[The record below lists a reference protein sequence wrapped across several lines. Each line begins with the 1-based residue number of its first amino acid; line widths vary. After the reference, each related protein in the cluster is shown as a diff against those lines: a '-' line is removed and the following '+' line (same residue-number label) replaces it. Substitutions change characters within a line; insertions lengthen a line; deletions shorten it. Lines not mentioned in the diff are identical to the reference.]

1 MKQEFPYKVI
11 KGGKTVA
18 QASTLAEARAEAKR
32 CGGVA
37 TAGRGYAKRNPKTER
52 QKLEDLV
59 WSNTHRD
66 FRGKFADGTKM
77 ITMFVPKV
85 GTTLVPLSQLT
96 DAQLRERL
104 PQGVKQRNPSRG
116 ANKNSRA
123 MNLNQRDYTHYVVDT
138 RTGKIVSGWSYADDA
153 KDAQKELVEAFPSA
167 KGSIKVVAKRSLSAH
182 GCTADDN
189 ACWGNVV
196 EMSGAKRNPS
206 MPFDFDLFAENEP
219 TAAEKRS
226 AKKTSETIKKS
237 VVAVGNWYGKPAFL
251 YVYGSNPFAVV
262 LGHGQGKNQY
272 SVHDVLGEYTSSRQA
287 KAELKRF
294 AERLLHGDGSVL
306 FRRNP
311 SSGTKQRNPSEAHH
325 VKEATGQLQYAQN
338 LSDRA
343 KAAHSAGK
351 VKDARSLWAQTLE
364 TASAAYENAMGVP
377 TEQGSAMR
385 QAARKLREQAYNY
398 LVK

>member
-66 FRGKFADGTKM
+66 FRGKFADGTKA

-96 DAQLRERL
+96 DAQLREQL
-104 PQGVKQRNPSRG
+104 PQGVKQRNPSSG
-116 ANKNSRA
+116 ANKNPRA
-123 MNLNQRDYTHYVVDT
+123 MKLNQRDYTHYVVDT
-138 RTGKIVSGWSYADDA
+138 RTGKIVSGWSYAEDA

-167 KGSIKVVAKRSLSAH
+167 KGSIKVVPKRSLLAH

-189 ACWGNVV
+189 SCWGNVV

-206 MPFDFDLFAENEP
+206 EAQHL
-219 TAAEKRS
+219 
-226 AKKTSETIKKS
+226 
-237 VVAVGNWYGKPAFL
+237 
-251 YVYGSNPFAVV
+251 
-262 LGHGQGKNQY
+262 
-272 SVHDVLGEYTSSRQA
+272 
-287 KAELKRF
+287 
-294 AERLLHGDGSVL
+294 
-306 FRRNP
+306 
-311 SSGTKQRNPSEAHH
+311 SEARQ
-325 VKEATGQLQYAQN
+325 QLMYAED

-343 KAAHSAGK
+343 QSKDAAGK
-351 VKDARSLWAQTLE
+351 LKDARGLWAQTLE
-364 TASAAYENAMGVP
+364 AAAQAHENLTTIP
-377 TEQGSAMR
+377 TREATEMRR
-385 QAARKLREQAYNY
+385 QANKLRQQAYQY
-398 LVK
+398 LVYGAK